1 MKGWFLAIFMSSSTT
16 LLATSGLGEDLD
28 SLPLP
33 SDLAGLAARADVVAV
48 IQVLDTDYEYTRDFP
63 SGGTAFLK
71 ILIPYKVTRP
81 LKGILEVY
89 EEGLH
94 AHECYFPNPSV
105 LEEGRR
111 FLVFLRQSD
120 DVEGQY
126 NGMEQGCALEIF
138 VTTDNR
144 YALGA
149 PLLGL
154 HLTRDY
160 LEHAVPLVFSDA
172 HALMSYEELAPE
184 QRTAWLDAGWL
195 VETDSQ
201 YRLTHGIELGV
212 TRKLLEIDP
221 LAARGR

>member
-1 MKGWFLAIFMSSSTT
+1 MKGWFFAICMCSSMT
-16 LLATSGLGEDLD
+16 LFATSGLGEDLG
-28 SLPLP
+28 SPPLP
-33 SDLAGLAARADVVAV
+33 SDLAGLAARADLVAV
-48 IQVLDTDYEYTRDFP
+48 IKVLDTDYEYTRDFP

-71 ILIPYKVTRP
+71 VLIPYKVTRP
-81 LKGILEVY
+81 LEDIVEVY

-94 AHECYFPNPSV
+94 AHECYFPDPSV

-111 FLVFLRQSD
+111 FLVFLRLSD
-120 DVEGQY
+120 DVEDQY

-160 LEHAVPLVFSDA
+160 LEHAVPLEFSDA
-172 HALMSYEELAPE
+172 HALMSYEELASE

-195 VETDSQ
+195 VKAGSH
-201 YRLTHGIELGV
+201 YRRTHGVELGV
-212 TRKLLEIDP
+212 FRKLLEIDP